1 MSDLGLFQ
9 EPNRGDGHL
18 SGERLGRRAQ
28 RSARKRDRRKRA
40 GSRAAV
46 LFSLAFLVAVFGVGG
61 VLGFAWLDD
70 RLHPPDYSGVGYGS
84 TVLQVKSG
92 EYAAQ
97 YALRMQ
103 DDKIVKSARAF
114 VKAAKNEPR
123 ISTVQ
128 PGYYTLRM
136 HMSAKSA
143 LALLLDPKSREN
155 STLSV
160 PEGLRSYETIKLLS
174 QKTGISVTQFD
185 QALKNP
191 AALGLPAS
199 AKGNVE
205 GYLYP
210 ARYDLNPQATAAD
223 LLKMMVDRFKSENT
237 GLATQAKKAKMTV
250 TQVVTMAS
258 LIQAEAGTPADEP
271 KIARV
276 LLNRIQQVNGPA
288 KGRLQLDTTVL
299 YALHKRTLRVY
310 NKDLQ
315 VNSPYNTYVVKGLP
329 VGPIDSPGET
339 AINAALHPA
348 QGNWYWFVTT
358 DPDHK
363 ITKFTDKDSQFAEF
377 KQELDNYLKSK
388 GQ

>member
-1 MSDLGLFQ
+1 MSDLDLFQ

-18 SGERLGRRAQ
+18 SGERFGRRAQ
-28 RSARKRDRRKRA
+28 RSARKRQKRKRA
-40 GSRAAV
+40 GGRAAV

-61 VLGFAWLDD
+61 VLGYAWLDD
-70 RLHPPDYSGVGYGS
+70 QLHPPDYSGTGYG
-84 TVLQVKSG
+84 TAVLQVKSG

-97 YALRMQ
+97 YAIRMQ
-103 DDKIVKSARAF
+103 DEKIVKSARAF
-114 VKAAKNEPR
+114 VKVAKDEPR
-123 ISTVQ
+123 INSVQ
-128 PGYYTLRM
+128 PGYYTLKQ
-136 HMSAKSA
+136 HMSAASA

-160 PEGLRSYETIKLLS
+160 PEGLRYYETIDLLS
-174 QKTGISVTQFD
+174 KKTGIPVANFN

-199 AKGNVE
+199 AKGSVE

-210 ARYDLNPQATAAD
+210 ARYDLDPQASAAD
-223 LLKMMVDRFKSENT
+223 LLKMMVDRFKQENAT
-237 GLATQAKKAKMTV
+237 LAADAKKANLTV

-276 LLNRIQQVNGPA
+276 LFNRIAQVNGPA
-288 KGRLQLDTTVL
+288 KGHLQLDTTVL
-299 YALHKRTLRVY
+299 YALKKRTLRVY

-315 VNSPYNTYVVKGLP
+315 VNSPYNTYKVKGLP
-329 VGPIDSPGET
+329 AGPIDSPGAT
-339 AINAALHPA
+339 AIQAVLHPA
-348 QGNWYWFVTT
+348 KGNWYWFVTT
-358 DPDHK
+358 NPDQK
-363 ITKFTDKDSQFAEF
+363 ITKFTDKESQFAEF
-377 KQELDNYLKSK
+377 TKELDNYLKSK